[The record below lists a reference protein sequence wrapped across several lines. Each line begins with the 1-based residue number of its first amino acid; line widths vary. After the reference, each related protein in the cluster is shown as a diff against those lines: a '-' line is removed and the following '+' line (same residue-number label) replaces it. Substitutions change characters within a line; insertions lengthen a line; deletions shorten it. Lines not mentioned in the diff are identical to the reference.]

1 MSRRADELIA
11 ELGLLAHPE
20 GGYYRQTFRGGLP
33 LESAALAD
41 LADRAD
47 REAAPRPPLTS
58 IYFLLRGGE
67 PSRWHRL
74 DADEVW
80 SFHEGAPLRLYIAGP
95 EVPPS
100 QLAGVQPQPQLLG
113 LDLAAGQRPQ
123 LVVPKGAYQRA
134 ESAGDYTLVG
144 CAMGPGFSAAG
155 FELL

>member
-11 ELGLLAHPE
+11 GLGLLAHPE

-41 LADRAD
+41 LADLAD
-47 REAAPRPPLTS
+47 REAGPRPPLTS

-74 DADEVW
+74 DADEIW

-100 QLAGVQPQPQLLG
+100 QLATVQPRLLG